1 MRYISVKQLSSVLH
15 NWDLFSLA
23 DSLKSQKIVCVNCN
37 GENLPIDSMTL
48 SEGILNNAR
57 VFRLTINTGS
67 VGATLNSFLNDN
79 ESDKENFL
87 LKRTQTTDFQDG

>member
-15 NWDLFSLA
+15 NWDVFSLA
-23 DSLKSQKIVCVNCN
+23 DSLKSQRIVCVNCN

-48 SEGILNNAR
+48 SEGILNNTR

-67 VGATLNSFLNDN
+67 VDATLNSFLNEN
-79 ESDKENFL
+79 ESDKEDFVP
-87 LKRTQTTDFQDG
+87 RHTQTKHFQDG